1 MSLNDKKALD
11 IMEETVKLENG
22 HYEIALPWKTY
33 PPRLENNK
41 VLGENRLQPLRKR
54 LQREPVVLEKYKE
67 FMNDLISKDYA
78 GKVSSQD
85 PGPLGSHRYLPHHP
99 VFNPQKPGEVRV
111 VFECSGKYLDTSL
124 NDQLQQGL
132 DLTNSLVDVLS
143 RFREDHIALM
153 SNVEAT
159 FHQVH
164 IRLSDCDA
172 LRFLW
177 WPDGDLESQP
187 EEYQMRVRLFWR
199 RIFSKFCKLCSEEN
213 GGRQQSRLRP

>member
-1 MSLNDKKALD
+1 M
-11 IMEETVKLENG
+11 VLEN
-22 HYEIALPWKTY
+22 
-33 PPRLENNK
+33 
-41 VLGENRLQPLRKR
+41 
-54 LQREPVVLEKYKE
+54 YKE

-85 PGPLGSHRYLPHHP
+85 PGPLGTHRYLPHHP
-99 VFNPQKPGEVRV
+99 VFNLQKPGEVRV

-187 EEYQMRVRLFWR
+187 EEYQMRVNLFGGASSPSSANFALKKTAEDNKADFDPETVETVKR
-199 RIFSKFCKLCSEEN
+199 NFYADDCLKSVGSDKNAIQLAGQLRELLSRGGFKLTKWLFNS
-213 GGRQQSRLRP
+213 GKVV